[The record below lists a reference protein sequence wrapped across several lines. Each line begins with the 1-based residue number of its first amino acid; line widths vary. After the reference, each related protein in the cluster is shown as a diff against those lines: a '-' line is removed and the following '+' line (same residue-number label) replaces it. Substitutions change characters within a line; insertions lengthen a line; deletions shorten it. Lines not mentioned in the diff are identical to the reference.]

1 MVLGI
6 AWYRE
11 ADWPRIKALFPNAGD
26 LPDTYAEWL
35 KTAEATVKRL
45 NARPDVT
52 LEPVIIDLDDFLRW
66 CMVHGH
72 QPNSKA
78 RTQYVV
84 EKISRKYPR

>member
-1 MVLGI
+1 MLGI

-26 LPDTYAEWL
+26 LPDPYAEWPR
-35 KTAEATVKRL
+35 TAEATVKRL